1 VGQRGRVRLRM
12 FGSCGIVTPLVA
24 FTCTSLAITL
34 SPQFSWT
41 DNALS
46 DLGIVKGATSTF
58 FNTGLILGGILA
70 AMFGLGLFTILEQNT
85 LGKLGAILFTL
96 AAAALT
102 AIGIFPENARPMH
115 FYASVAF
122 FILFPVAMLLVGG
135 SFILLRKAKKGVLT
149 LLAAAFAAAVWI
161 AQFSIHYVPQ
171 VAIPE
176 TLSSLSASAWSIFLG
191 FEMFK
196 EGATQHH
203 DIEPDHRP
211 RQNELTSKSFE
222 NMNSTIY
229 RDRVFSKPYG

>member
-1 VGQRGRVRLRM
+1 M

-46 DLGIVKGATSTF
+46 DLGIVKGATSTL

-70 AMFGLGLFTILEQNT
+70 AAFGLGLFTFLEQNT

-115 FYASVAF
+115 LYASVAF
-122 FILFPVAMLLVGG
+122 FILLPVAMLSWRQLHFAEKGQKRSTHSARCSVRSSGMG
-135 SFILLRKAKKGVLT
+135 STIFNPLCPPGSYSRNTLLT
-149 LLAAAFAAAVWI
+149 L
-161 AQFSIHYVPQ
+161 
-171 VAIPE
+171 
-176 TLSSLSASAWSIFLG
+176 SLRMVNILR
-191 FEMFK
+191 
-196 EGATQHH
+196 
-203 DIEPDHRP
+203 I
-211 RQNELTSKSFE
+211 
-222 NMNSTIY
+222 
-229 RDRVFSKPYG
+229 